1 MRSDLLVCNVCLS
14 RRVPLAV
21 VASLLLVSGAFRS
34 AAADSIVPSY
44 IYGIGDNNRIWEID
58 PVGKTSQDVY
68 QTGLTGESNAFAFD
82 TVRDQMFFIDANKD
96 LYYWNHATTI
106 ARVATAAELGV
117 ASSEQPW
124 NAAYYANAFW
134 FFNTESDQFNKVS
147 LTYSG
152 GLSTPGFGSLTTY
165 NINGI
170 PYNANPGDRNR
181 FGDIAII
188 ASGPDAGMLYAA
200 TAWPTNTDGLFYSLN
215 LNTLTTTGTATVI
228 KGAGVPN
235 GNGNPNLQL
244 SFNGDYS
251 TLYGHDY
258 NGGKWY
264 TVALATG
271 NLTEIVGFTTYTSG
285 TNGFRDLGGASLE
298 SVTAVPEIDPSAFGS
313 VIALLLGALG
323 LIERRRLARV
333 AA

>member
-1 MRSDLLVCNVCLS
+1 MVCNVCLS
-14 RRVPLAV
+14 RRVSLAV

-58 PVGKTSQDVY
+58 PVGKTSQIVY
-68 QTGLTGESNAFAFD
+68 ETGLTGESNAFAFD
-82 TVRDQMFFIDANKD
+82 TVRDQMFFVDANKD
-96 LYYWNHATTI
+96 LYYWNHAATI

-117 ASSEQPW
+117 SGIGAQQPW
-124 NAAYYANAFW
+124 NAAYYNNAFW

-152 GLSTPGFGSLTTY
+152 SGSSNTPSFDSLTTY
-165 NINGI
+165 SISGI
-170 PYNANPGDRNR
+170 PYNSTPGDRNR

-188 ASGPDAGMLYAA
+188 ADGPNAGMLYAA
-200 TAWPTNTDGLFYSLN
+200 TAWPTNTDGLFYSLD
-215 LNTLTTTGTATVI
+215 LDTLTTTGTATVI
-228 KGAGVPN
+228 KGAVLN
-235 GNGNPNLQL
+235 GTGNPNLQL

-264 TVALATG
+264 TVDLATG

-298 SVTAVPEIDPSAFGS
+298 SVTPVPEIDPRSFGS

>member
-1 MRSDLLVCNVCLS
+1 MVCNVCLS
-14 RRVPLAV
+14 RRVSLAV

-34 AAADSIVPSY
+34 AAAGSIVPSY
-44 IYGIGDNNRIWEID
+44 IYGIGDNNLIWEID
-58 PVGKTSQDVY
+58 PVGQTSQAVY
-68 QTGLTGESNAFAFD
+68 ETGLTGQSNAFAFD
-82 TVRDQMFFIDANKD
+82 TVRDQMFFIDANND

-106 ARVATAAELGV
+106 ARVATAAQLGV
-117 ASSEQPW
+117 ASSTQPW
-124 NAAYYANAFW
+124 NAAYYADAFW

-152 GLSTPGFGSLTTY
+152 GSSTPGFDSLTTY

-170 PYNANPGDRNR
+170 PYNSTPGDRNR

-188 ASGPDAGMLYAA
+188 AGGRDAGMLYAA
-200 TAWPTNTDGLFYSLN
+200 TAWPTNTDGLFYSLD
-215 LNTLTTTGTATVI
+215 LKTLTTTGTATLI
-228 KGAGVPN
+228 KGAGVPD

-258 NGGKWY
+258 NGAKWY
-264 TVALATG
+264 TVDLATG
-271 NLTEIVGFTTYTSG
+271 DLTEIVGFTTYTSG

-298 SVTAVPEIDPSAFGS
+298 SVTPVPEIDPSSFGS